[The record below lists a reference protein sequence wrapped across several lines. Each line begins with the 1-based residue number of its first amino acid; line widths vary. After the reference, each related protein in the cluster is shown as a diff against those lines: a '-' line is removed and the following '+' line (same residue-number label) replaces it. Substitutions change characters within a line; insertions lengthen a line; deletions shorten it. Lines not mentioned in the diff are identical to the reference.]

1 MNKTIRTLLT
11 LAALTAGTSLLAQP
25 AVKLVVVDMAKV
37 YDGYYKSEDGNAK
50 LRDAEQKAQEQVE
63 ELNKQGQ
70 TLVDEYK
77 ELVEQSKS
85 TVLTPEARTK
95 AEGEAQKK
103 LEEIQRKQGAVQDFT
118 TKTRNSLQQRMKN
131 LRDVLLEEITKVVND
146 IAKRKGA
153 TLALD
158 KSGPTLFGIPG
169 VLYADPAYEIT
180 EEVLKEINK
189 DKPAGTPAAANSG
202 TPAATPA
209 AGAAAPAFSV
219 PNVGAKTE
227 PKKP

>member
-1 MNKTIRTLLT
+1 MNKTIRTLIT
-11 LAALTAGTSLLAQP
+11 LAAIAAGSTTLLAQP
-25 AVKLVVVDMAKV
+25 AVKLVVVDMAKA

-50 LRDAEQKAQEQVE
+50 LHDAEKKAQEQVE

-85 TVLTPEARTK
+85 TVLTQEARTK

-103 LEEIQRKQGAVQDFT
+103 MEEIQQKQAAVQDFT
-118 TKTRNSLQQRMKN
+118 TKTRGSLQQRMKN

-169 VLYADPAYEIT
+169 VLYADPSYDIT
-180 EEVLKEINK
+180 DDVLKEINK
-189 DKPAGTPAAANSG
+189 DRPAPAAATAPTAG
-202 TPAATPA
+202 ATPPAAS
-209 AGAAAPAFSV
+209 AAPSFSV
-219 PNVGAKTE
+219 PNVGGEKTE
-227 PKKP
+227 PKK

>member
-1 MNKTIRTLLT
+1 MNKTIRTFIT
-11 LAALTAGTSLLAQP
+11 LAALAAGSSSLLAQP
-25 AVKLVVVDMAKV
+25 AVKLVVIDMAKV

-77 ELVEQSKS
+77 ELVEQAKS
-85 TVLTPEARTK
+85 TVLTPEARSK

-103 LEEIQRKQGAVQDFT
+103 MEEIQRKQGAVQDFT

-131 LRDVLLEEITKVVND
+131 LRDVLLEEITKVVNE

-169 VLYADPAYEIT
+169 VLYADPSYEIT
-180 EEVLKEINK
+180 DEVLKEINK
-189 DKPAGTPAAANSG
+189 DRPVAAAPAA
-202 TPAATPA
+202 PAVTAPGATATPP
-209 AGAAAPAFSV
+209 PAFSV

>member
-1 MNKTIRTLLT
+1 V
-11 LAALTAGTSLLAQP
+11 LTAE
-25 AVKLVVVDMAKV
+25 AK
-37 YDGYYKSEDGNAK
+37 
-50 LRDAEQKAQEQVE
+50 
-63 ELNKQGQ
+63 
-70 TLVDEYK
+70 
-77 ELVEQSKS
+77 
-85 TVLTPEARTK
+85 TK

-169 VLYADPAYEIT
+169 VLYADSSYEIT
-180 EEVLKEINK
+180 DEVLKEINK
-189 DKPAGTPAAANSG
+189 DRP
-202 TPAATPA
+202 
-209 AGAAAPAFSV
+209 AAAPAAAVTPAPAAGTTPATPAPAFNV
-219 PNVGAKTE
+219 PNVGGKTE

>member
-1 MNKTIRTLLT
+1 MNKTIRTLIT
-11 LAALTAGTSLLAQP
+11 LAAIAAGSTTLLAQP
-25 AVKLVVVDMAKV
+25 AVKLVVVDMAKA

-50 LRDAEQKAQEQVE
+50 LHDAEKMAQEQVE

-70 TLVDEYK
+70 ILVDEYK

-85 TVLTPEARTK
+85 TVLTQEARTK

-103 LEEIQRKQGAVQDFT
+103 MEEIQQKQASVQDFT
-118 TKTRNSLQQRMKN
+118 TKTRGSLQQRMKN
-131 LRDVLLEEITKVVND
+131 LRDALLEEITKVVND

-169 VLYADPAYEIT
+169 VLYADSSYDIT
-180 EEVLKEINK
+180 DDVLKEINK
-189 DKPAGTPAAANSG
+189 DRPAPPTSAAGTTPPAAS
-202 TPAATPA
+202 
-209 AGAAAPAFSV
+209 AAPSFSV
-219 PNVGAKTE
+219 PNVGGAKTE
-227 PKKP
+227 PKK

>member
-1 MNKTIRTLLT
+1 MNKTIRTFIT
-11 LAALTAGTSLLAQP
+11 LAALSPTWALLAAGSPPLVAPP

-50 LRDAEQKAQEQVE
+50 LHDAELKAQEQVE

-85 TVLTPEARTK
+85 TVLTPEAKTK

-118 TKTRNSLQQRMKN
+118 TKTRNSLQQ
-131 LRDVLLEEITKVVND
+131 
-146 IAKRKGA
+146 
-153 TLALD
+153 
-158 KSGPTLFGIPG
+158 
-169 VLYADPAYEIT
+169 
-180 EEVLKEINK
+180 
-189 DKPAGTPAAANSG
+189 
-202 TPAATPA
+202 
-209 AGAAAPAFSV
+209 
-219 PNVGAKTE
+219 
-227 PKKP
+227 